1 MSWGKNPQALFTWG
15 QDGLQNHTED
25 DTMKNINYHKTSPL
39 YSCPWRCKSE
49 PSRERTGLSGEKKER
64 KRSAE
69 WKQKRDREGKKG
81 RKKQERRKSW
91 KKAPCQAL
99 ETVIHGDHLSKL
111 QQNNA
116 FVAINHTCVC
126 ICICVGEVGGE
137 CMCACICV

>member
-1 MSWGKNPQALFTWG
+1 MEK
-15 QDGLQNHTED
+15 
-25 DTMKNINYHKTSPL
+25 
-39 YSCPWRCKSE
+39 R
-49 PSRERTGLSGEKKER
+49 KKER
-64 KRSAE
+64 EAQSGNKRY
-69 WKQKRDREGKKG
+69 REGKKG

-126 ICICVGEVGGE
+126 VCVFVFVSGRWGASVYVCRGEISGP
-137 CMCACICV
+137 AY

>member
-1 MSWGKNPQALFTWG
+1 MEK
-15 QDGLQNHTED
+15 
-25 DTMKNINYHKTSPL
+25 
-39 YSCPWRCKSE
+39 R
-49 PSRERTGLSGEKKER
+49 KKER
-64 KRSAE
+64 EAQSGNKRY
-69 WKQKRDREGKKG
+69 REGKKG

-126 ICICVGEVGGE
+126 VCICICVGEVGGE
-137 CMCACICV
+137 CICV